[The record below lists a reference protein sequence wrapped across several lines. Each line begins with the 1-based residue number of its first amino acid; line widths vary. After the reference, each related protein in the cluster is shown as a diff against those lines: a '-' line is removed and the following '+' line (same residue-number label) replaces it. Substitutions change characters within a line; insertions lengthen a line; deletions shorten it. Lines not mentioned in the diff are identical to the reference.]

1 MSKSIIID
9 PGHGG
14 TDPGAIGFGVREK
27 DWNLRI
33 SLYQYERLK
42 ELGAKV
48 AITRTSDVTLDSLP
62 RTNKIKNKYDICI
75 SNHWNAFNGSARGIE
90 TIHSIFGGKDFATS
104 IANALVKATGLSLR
118 RVFTKKNNVGT
129 DYYFMHRLTGGTR
142 TVIIEYGFL
151 DNVTDHNWYKN
162 DSNFYKAAEAVIEAV
177 CKEIG
182 IAYKVK
188 GQVAKPSVPKGT
200 PGKLYKVQAGA
211 FKNKENAE
219 QLHGKM
225 ENAGIDAFVIQ
236 ENKLYK
242 VQAGAYSVKKNA
254 EAQLQK
260 VTKLVGDGFI
270 VETGSTSPAP
280 QPAPKPAPKRK
291 SVDELIAEVNAGEHG
306 NGEARK
312 KSLGSRYNEVQA
324 EINRRADVSIG
335 DTVRTKALY
344 SSVNSSSNVRTSPI
358 SGYVSD
364 VGMDG
369 RNSIRLR
376 NKKSGYYIGFTRPQD
391 LI

>member
-1 MSKSIIID
+1 MVKSIIID

-48 AITRTSDVTLDSLP
+48 GITRTTDKTLDATP
-62 RTNKIKNKYDICI
+62 RTNLIKNKYDLCI

-118 RVFTKKNNVGT
+118 RVFSRKNNSGT
-129 DYYFMHRLTGGTR
+129 DYYFMHRLTGSTR

-151 DNVTDHNWYKN
+151 DNATDHNWYKN
-162 DSNFYKAAEAVIEAV
+162 ETNFYKAAEAVIEAV

-182 IAYKVK
+182 ITYKAK
-188 GQVAKPSVPKGT
+188 GNVGKPKPTEKVITGR
-200 PGKLYKVQAGA
+200 LFKVQAGA
-211 FKNKENAE
+211 FKEIKNAE
-219 QLHGKM
+219 NLHEKM
-225 ENAGIDAFVIQ
+225 DKAGIDAFVVQ
-236 ENKLYK
+236 ENGLYK
-242 VQAGAYSVKKNA
+242 VQAGAYSVKENA
-254 EAQLQK
+254 EAQLKK

-270 VETGSTSPAP
+270 IETGTAGA
-280 QPAPKPAPKRK
+280 APKPAPKPT
-291 SVDELIAEVNAGEHG
+291 SQP
-306 NGEARK
+306 K
-312 KSLGSRYNEVQA
+312 KKQSAPKRGVG
-324 EINRRADVSIG
+324 VG

-344 SSVNSSSNVRTSPI
+344 SNVNSTTNVRSTPI

-364 VGMDG
+364 VGMNG

-376 NKKSGYYIGFTRPQD
+376 NKKDGYYIGFTRPQD
-391 LI
+391 LV